1 MPAPPPGGPLPH
13 IGSAAAFAE
22 AFAAAPETIAR
33 LQRYAELLRQWQ
45 RVVNLVASTTL
56 EDVWHRH
63 FADSAQLFP
72 FVAAAR
78 HLVDL
83 GTGGGFPGLV
93 LAILL
98 ADSGRAA
105 PPRVSLV
112 ESNARKCAFL
122 AAVVRATGIGA
133 TVAVDILSTR
143 AEAAATQAS
152 LRGADVIAAR
162 ALAPLDRLLSLAAP
176 LCTPDSV
183 GVFLKGREVAT
194 ELEVARTMWN
204 FTAELVA
211 SRTAPGAHIVLI
223 RQPHAKGKAGNRGR
237 TTKG

>member
-1 MPAPPPGGPLPH
+1 MPATLCGGLLPH
-13 IGSAAAFAE
+13 VGGTAAFAQ
-22 AFAAAPETIAR
+22 AFAATPETIAR
-33 LQRYAELLRQWQ
+33 LERYAQLLRQWQ
-45 RVVNLVASTTL
+45 RAVNLVASATL
-56 EDVWHRH
+56 DDVWHRH
-63 FADSAQLFP
+63 FADSAQLLP
-72 FVAAAR
+72 FIASAR

-83 GTGGGFPGLV
+83 GTGAGFPGLV

-98 ADSGRAA
+98 ADGGRVA
-105 PPRVSLV
+105 PLRVSLV

-122 AAVVRATGIGA
+122 GAVVRATGIGA

-152 LRGADVIAAR
+152 LRGADVIVAR
-162 ALAPLDRLLSLAAP
+162 ALAPLGRLLSLVAP

-183 GVFLKGREVAT
+183 GVFLKGREVAA

-211 SRTAPGAHIVLI
+211 SRTAPAAHIVLI
-223 RQPHAKGKAGNRGR
+223 RQPHAKGEAGNRGR